1 MIKDAMQHYFW
12 LYNSITDML
21 QPYIEI
27 YKKYH
32 KDLKNEEILLTHSAS
47 QDNGCFDCSVHFVK
61 KTEDFECD

>member
-1 MIKDAMQHYFW
+1 MNLKEKTNKLIKLIKEM
-12 LYNSITDML
+12 TD
-21 QPYIEI
+21 
-27 YKKYH
+27 H